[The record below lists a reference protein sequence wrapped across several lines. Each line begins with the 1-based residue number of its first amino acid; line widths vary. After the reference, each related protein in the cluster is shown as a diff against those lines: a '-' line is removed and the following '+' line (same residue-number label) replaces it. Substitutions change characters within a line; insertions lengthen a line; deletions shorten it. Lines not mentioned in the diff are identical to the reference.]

1 MSDPVALLREGLRD
15 RYAFERELGRGGM
28 ATVWLARDLKH
39 DRPVA
44 IKVLHPELAASLGP
58 ERFLREIHL
67 AARLQHP
74 HILTVLDSGDL
85 AVPGAAPLLW
95 FAMPFVRGE
104 SLRDRLRHE
113 TQLPVADALRIAREA
128 ADALAFAHSEGVVH
142 RDIKPENILLT
153 GNPSRERSATGGG
166 HALVADFGIAR
177 GLGGGADDARLTET
191 GLAVGTPAYM
201 SPEQASGQRELDGRS
216 DVYSLAVVLYEMLA
230 GETPFAAP
238 TAQAMIARR
247 FTETSRPIRQARE
260 AVPESVE
267 RAIQRALART
277 PADRFATAAEFG
289 AALETGSTVEATA
302 AVPSPART
310 ATLPARPRR
319 PPVAALALIL
329 GLLIGAGALFA
340 WRRGHPGAGDDA
352 GGRVV
357 AVLPFE
363 NLGDSA
369 DAYFADGVADEVRTK
384 LTQVSGLVVIARGSS
399 IQYRGTTKRPVEI
412 ARELGADYLLTG
424 TVRWEKAAGTAS
436 RVRVSPELVE
446 ARPGQAERN
455 RWGQQFDASLTN
467 VFEVQADIA
476 TKVADAL
483 GVELA
488 DSVRAGLE
496 ARPTTNLEAY
506 DVFLKG
512 EAATA
517 NMTLQ
522 DAPSISR
529 ALPYYRRAVELDSS
543 FVLAWA
549 RLSLAYSTQY
559 ANVAPTAELA
569 SNAAAATERA
579 RRLGPSHPESYLA
592 QGTYERLVLK
602 DDSRALTTLK
612 AGLKRAPSNMAVIG
626 AMSSLERNAGNWE
639 AGLTLVG
646 RAAALDPR
654 SFTIANRLALFL
666 FYLRRYPEAEIAQR
680 RAESLAPTSL
690 STIHQGA
697 MLALAQ
703 GDRARAERIARTPP
717 PGVDP
722 MELAYHFAR
731 FEELGWLL
739 DDGQQRRVLEL
750 DADFYEGDR
759 GNWGLVNAQ
768 LYAMRGQPALSR
780 AYADSAQLAQEK
792 SIRVAPDDAQQHGL
806 RGLSLA
812 FLGRREEAIREAER
826 AVELLPIEKDAYFGP
841 YAQLLLARVHMM
853 VGSKDKAVELLKPL
867 VEVPNNLS
875 KAWLRLDPTYAPLRS
890 HPGFQALVG
899 GTP

>member
-1 MSDPVALLREGLRD
+1 MSDPALLLREGLQD

-44 IKVLHPELAASLGP
+44 IKVLHPELAATMGP

-74 HILTVLDSGDL
+74 HILTVLDSGEL
-85 AVPGAAPLLW
+85 PVPGAAPLLW
-95 FAMPFVRGE
+95 FTMPFIRGE
-104 SLRDRLRHE
+104 SLRDRLRRE
-113 TQLPVADALRIAREA
+113 TQLPLADALRIAREV
-128 ADALAFAHSEGVVH
+128 ADALAFAHGEGVIH
-142 RDIKPENILLT
+142 RDIKPENILLSGT
-153 GNPSRERSATGGG
+153 

-177 GLGGGADDARLTET
+177 AGGQAGGRSGGQAEEPRLTET

-201 SPEQASGQRELDGRS
+201 SPEQASGQRELDART

-230 GETPFAAP
+230 GETPFAGP
-238 TAQAMIARR
+238 TAQVMIARR
-247 FTETSRPIRQARE
+247 FTETARPIRQARE

-267 RAIQRALART
+267 RALQRALART

-289 AALETGSTVEATA
+289 AALETGSTVETTA
-302 AVPSPART
+302 AVSSPTRT
-310 ATLPARPRR
+310 AALPAKARR
-319 PPVAALALIL
+319 PPVAALALVL
-329 GLLIGAGALFA
+329 GLLIGAGVLFA
-340 WRRGHPGAGDDA
+340 WRRSHPGAGDNGA
-352 GGRVV
+352 GRVV

-399 IQYRGTTKRPVEI
+399 IQYRGTTKRPAEI

-446 ARPGQAERN
+446 AHPGQAERT

-483 GVELA
+483 GVALA
-488 DSVRAGLE
+488 DSVQAGLE

-506 DVFLKG
+506 DAFLKG

-517 NMTLQ
+517 GMSATDL
-522 DAPSISR
+522 SSLTR
-529 ALPYYRRAVELDSS
+529 ALPYYQRAVALDSS
-543 FVLAWA
+543 FQPAWA
-549 RLSLAYSTQY
+549 RLAQAYAISY
-559 ANVAPTAELA
+559 ANLAPTAELA
-569 SNAAAATERA
+569 TKAAAAAERA
-579 RRLGPSHPESYLA
+579 RRLGPSRPESYLA
-592 QGTYERLVLK
+592 QGTYERNVLR
-602 DDSRALTTLK
+602 DNVRALATFK
-612 AGLKRAPSNMAVIG
+612 AGLKLAPSNVTMIS
-626 AMSSLERNAGNWE
+626 AMSALERDRGNWQ
-639 AGLTLVG
+639 AALTLG
-646 RAAALDPR
+646 ERAAALDPR
-654 SFTIANRLALFL
+654 SSIAALRLGTVLL
-666 FYLRRYPEAEIAQR
+666 SLRRYPEADSATR
-680 RAESLAPTSL
+680 RGLSLAPTNL
-690 STIHQGA
+690 PLIHQSA

-703 GDRARAERIARTPP
+703 GDRARAERIARTAP

-722 MELAYHFAR
+722 TELAYYFAR

-739 DDGQQRRVLEL
+739 DDAQQRRLLEL
-750 DADFYEGDR
+750 DVAFYEGDR

-768 LYAMRGQPALSR
+768 LYTMRGQPALAR
-780 AYADSAQLAQEK
+780 AFADTA
-792 SIRVAPDDAQQHGL
+792 RVAYEAGIQAAPDDGQQHALLGV
-806 RGLSLA
+806 SLA
-812 FLGRREEAIREAER
+812 FLGRRDQAIRAAER
-826 AVELLPIEKDAYFGP
+826 GVEVQPIEKDAYTGP
-841 YAQLLLARVHMM
+841 YVQLQLARVHMM

-875 KAWLRLDPTYAPLRS
+875 KAWLRVDPTFDPLRS

-899 GTP
+899 GAR

>member
-1 MSDPVALLREGLRD
+1 LKRLPTISTFSPDDMTDLRAQLQQGLTTA
-15 RYAFERELGRGGM
+15 YTLERELGRGGM
-28 ATVWLARDLKH
+28 ATVFLAHDLKH

-44 IKVLHPELAASLGP
+44 LKVLHPELAATLGP
-58 ERFLREIHL
+58 ERFQREIKL

-74 HILTVLDSGDL
+74 HVLTVLDSGET
-85 AVPGAAPLLW
+85 GGRLW
-95 FAMPFVRGE
+95 FTMPYVEGE
-104 SLRDRLRHE
+104 SLRDRLRRE
-113 TQLPVADALRIAREA
+113 RQLPVDAAVRIATEA
-128 ADALAFAHSEGVVH
+128 ARGLEYAHQHGVVH

-153 GNPSRERSATGGG
+153 QDGST
-166 HALVADFGIAR
+166 LVADFGIAR
-177 GLGGGADDARLTET
+177 AVGGDDGLTQT
-191 GLAVGTPAYM
+191 GLAIGTPAYM
-201 SPEQASGQRELDGRS
+201 SPEQAAGDRAIDPRTDQ
-216 DVYSLAVVLYEMLA
+216 YSLAAVLYEMLA
-230 GETPFAAP
+230 GNAP
-238 TAQAMIARR
+238 WSGATAQVMIARR
-247 FTETSRPIRQARE
+247 LSEPAPSVRAVRPSVPGQVDEAIRK
-260 AVPESVE
+260 
-267 RAIQRALART
+267 ALA
-277 PADRFATAAEFG
+277 PVAADRFGTMGELVQ
-289 AALETGSTVEATA
+289 ALQV
-302 AVPSPART
+302 T
-310 ATLPARPRR
+310 ATRGTPVATPAAPPAESRPAAAAAPATQRR
-319 PPVAALALIL
+319 IPVAALTLVL
-329 GLLIGAGALFA
+329 GLLIGAGVLFA
-340 WRRGHPGAGDDA
+340 WRRSHPGAGEGA
-352 GGRVV
+352 GRVV

-399 IQYRGTTKRPVEI
+399 IQYRGTTKRPAEI

-424 TVRWEKAAGTAS
+424 TVRWDKAAGNAS

-446 ARPGQAERN
+446 VNPGQAERT
-455 RWGQQFDASLTN
+455 RWGERFDASMTN

-483 GVELA
+483 GVALA

-506 DVFLKG
+506 DAFLKG

-517 NMTLQ
+517 SMTLQ
-522 DAPSISR
+522 DIPRMAQ
-529 ALPYYRRAVELDSS
+529 ALPYYQRAVELDSS
-543 FVLAWA
+543 FLPAWA
-549 RLSLAYSTQY
+549 RLSQVYSTQY
-559 ANVAPTAELA
+559 GNLTPTAELA

-592 QGTYERLVLK
+592 QGTYERNVLK
-602 DDSRALTTLK
+602 DESRALTTLK
-612 AGLKRAPSNMAVIG
+612 AGLKVAPSNMAIIG
-626 AMSSLERNAGNWE
+626 AMSSLERNAGNWD
-639 AGLTLVG
+639 AGLTLVQ

-654 SFTIANRLALFL
+654 SPSIANRVALFL

-703 GDRARAERIARTPP
+703 GDRARAERIARTPS

-739 DDGQQRRVLEL
+739 NDEQRRRVLEL

-768 LYAMRGQPALSR
+768 LHAMRGQPALSR
-780 AYADSAQLAQEK
+780 AYADSAQLAYEK
-792 SIRVAPDDAQQHGL
+792 SIREEPNDGQLHAL

-812 FLGRREEAIREAER
+812 FLGRPEDAIREAER
-826 AVELLPIEKDAYFGP
+826 AVELVPIEKDAWFGP
-841 YAQLLLARVHMM
+841 YLQLQLARVHMM
-853 VGSKDKAVELLKPL
+853 VGSKDRAVELLEPL

-875 KAWLRLDPTYAPLRS
+875 KAWLRVDPTFDPLRK
-890 HPGFQALVG
+890 HPGFQALVE
-899 GTP
+899 

>member
-1 MSDPVALLREGLRD
+1 MTDLRAQLQEGLGTS
-15 RYAFERELGRGGM
+15 YTLERELGRGGM
-28 ATVWLARDLKH
+28 ATVFLARDLKH

-44 IKVLHPELAASLGP
+44 LKVLHPELAASLGP

-74 HILTVLDSGDL
+74 HILTVLDSGTTGRRD
-85 AVPGAAPLLW
+85 GGSDLLW
-95 FAMPFVRGE
+95 FAMPFIRGE
-104 SLRDRLRHE
+104 SLRDRLRRE
-113 TQLPVADALRIAREA
+113 KQLPVADALKIAREA
-128 ADALAFAHSEGVVH
+128 ADALAFAHDEGVIH

-153 GNPSRERSATGGG
+153 GT
-166 HALVADFGIAR
+166 HALVADFGIAKA
-177 GLGGGADDARLTET
+177 LQGGSEERLTET

-201 SPEQASGQRELDGRS
+201 SPEQASGQRELDART

-238 TAQAMIARR
+238 TAQVMIARR
-247 FTETSRPIRQARE
+247 FTETAKPIRQARE

-267 RAIQRALART
+267 RALQRALART
-277 PADRFATAAEFG
+277 PADRFATAAEFA
-289 AALETGSTVEATA
+289 AALEAGSTGETVSAPASAAT
-302 AVPSPART
+302 RT
-310 ATLPARPRR
+310 GALPAARRR
-319 PPVAALALIL
+319 PPVAALALVL
-329 GLLIGAGALFA
+329 GLLIGAGVLFA
-340 WRRGHPGAGDDA
+340 WRRTHPGPATGAED
-352 GGRVV
+352 RVV

-399 IQYRGTTKRPVEI
+399 IQYRGTTKRPAEI

-424 TVRWEKAAGTAS
+424 TVRWDKAAGSAS

-446 ARPGQAERN
+446 VNPGQAERT
-455 RWGQQFDASLTN
+455 RWGERFDAAMTN

-476 TKVADAL
+476 TKVANAL
-483 GVELA
+483 GVALA

-506 DVFLKG
+506 DAFLKG

-517 NMTLQ
+517 NMTIQ

-549 RLSLAYSTQY
+549 RLSQAYSTQY
-559 ANVAPTAELA
+559 ANAAPTAELA
-569 SNAAAATERA
+569 SNAAVATERA
-579 RRLGPSHPESYLA
+579 RRLGPSHPESYVA

-602 DDSRALTTLK
+602 DVSGALTTLK
-612 AGLKRAPSNMAVIG
+612 AGLKLAPSNVAMIG
-626 AMSSLERNAGNWE
+626 AMSSIERNAGNWE
-639 AGLTLVG
+639 AGLTLVE

-654 SFTIANRLALFL
+654 SFSMANRLALFL
-666 FYLRRYPEAEIAQR
+666 FYLRRYSEAEIAQR

-739 DDGQQRRVLEL
+739 DDGQQRRVLQL
-750 DADFYEGDR
+750 DDDFYEGDR

-768 LYAMRGQPALSR
+768 LHAMRGQPALSR
-780 AYADSAQLAQEK
+780 AYADSAQLAYEK
-792 SIRVAPDDAQQHGL
+792 SIREEPNDGQLHAL
-806 RGLSLA
+806 RGMSLA
-812 FLGRREEAIREAER
+812 FLGRREDALREAQR

-841 YAQLLLARVHMM
+841 YLQLHLARVHMM

-875 KAWLRLDPTYAPLRS
+875 KAWLRVDPTFDPLRS
-890 HPGFQALVG
+890 HPRFQALVG
-899 GTP
+899 PAASSRP

>member
-1 MSDPVALLREGLRD
+1 MTEPVALLRDGLRD

-28 ATVWLARDLKH
+28 ATVWLGRDLRH

-58 ERFLREIHL
+58 ERFSREIHL

-85 AVPGAAPLLW
+85 PVAGAAPLLW

-104 SLRDRLRHE
+104 SLRDRLRRE
-113 TQLPVADALRIAREA
+113 TQLPVGDALRIAREA
-128 ADALAFAHSEGVVH
+128 ADALAFAHGEGVVH
-142 RDIKPENILLT
+142 RDIKPENILLS
-153 GNPSRERSATGGG
+153 GA

-177 GLGGGADDARLTET
+177 ALGGGTDDARLTET

-247 FTETSRPIRQARE
+247 FTETARPIRQVRE
-260 AVPESVE
+260 AVPEGVE
-267 RAIQRALART
+267 RALQRALART

-289 AALETGSTVEATA
+289 AALETGATVERTA
-302 AVPSPART
+302 AISSPTIA
-310 ATLPARPRR
+310 ATPPARPRR

-340 WRRGHPGAGDDA
+340 WRRSHPGADDGA
-352 GGRVV
+352 GRVV

-399 IQYRGTTKRPVEI
+399 IQYRGTTKRPADI

-424 TVRWEKAAGTAS
+424 TVRWEKSAGNAS

-446 ARPGQAERN
+446 VSPGQSERT
-455 RWGQQFDASLTN
+455 RWGERFDASMTN

-483 GVELA
+483 GVALA

-496 ARPTTNLEAY
+496 AQPTTNLEAY
-506 DVFLKG
+506 DAFLKG

-517 NMTLQ
+517 TMSRQ
-522 DAPSISR
+522 DPPSISR

-543 FVLAWA
+543 FLAAWA
-549 RLSLAYSTQY
+549 RLAQSYSIQY

-569 SNAAAATERA
+569 ANAAAATEQA
-579 RRLGPSHPESYLA
+579 RRLGPSHPDRYIA
-592 QGTYERLVLK
+592 QSTYERLVLK
-602 DDSRALTTLK
+602 DNAATLTSLK
-612 AGLKRAPSNMAVIG
+612 AGLELAPSNVVMIG
-626 AMSSLERNAGNWE
+626 AMSGLERTAGNWD
-639 AGLTLVG
+639 AGLALIE

-654 SFTIANRLALFL
+654 SATIATRRALFL
-666 FYLRRYPEAEIAQR
+666 LYLRRYPEAEIAQR
-680 RAESLAPTSL
+680 RAESLAPTGL
-690 STIHQGA
+690 TNLHQGG

-722 MELAYHFAR
+722 MELAYTFAR
-731 FEELGWLL
+731 FDELGWLL
-739 DDGQQRRVLEL
+739 DDGLQRRVLEL
-750 DADFYEGDR
+750 SADFYEGDR

-780 AYADSAQLAQEK
+780 AYADSAQLAQAKALRE
-792 SIRVAPDDAQQHGL
+792 APEDAQLHAL

-812 FLGRREEAIREAER
+812 FLGRREEALREGER
-826 AVELLPIEKDAYFGP
+826 AVELAPIEKDAYFGT
-841 YAQLLLARVHMM
+841 YVQLLFARVHMM
-853 VGSKDKAVELLKPL
+853 VGSKDKAVELIEPL
-867 VEVPNNLS
+867 VQVPNNLS
-875 KAWLRLDPTYAPLRS
+875 KAWLRVDPTFDPLRS
-890 HPGFQALVG
+890 HPRFQALVG
-899 GTP
+899 GTQ

>member
-1 MSDPVALLREGLRD
+1 MTEPVALLRDGLRD

-28 ATVWLARDLKH
+28 ATVWLGRDLRH

-58 ERFLREIHL
+58 ERFSREIHL

-85 AVPGAAPLLW
+85 PVAGAAPLLW

-104 SLRDRLRHE
+104 SLRDRLRRE
-113 TQLPVADALRIAREA
+113 TQLPVGDALRIAREA
-128 ADALAFAHSEGVVH
+128 ADALAFAHGEGVVH
-142 RDIKPENILLT
+142 RDVKPENILLSGT
-153 GNPSRERSATGGG
+153 

-177 GLGGGADDARLTET
+177 ALGGGTDDARLTET

-247 FTETSRPIRQARE
+247 FTETARPIRQVRE
-260 AVPESVE
+260 AVPEGVE
-267 RAIQRALART
+267 RALQRALART

-289 AALETGSTVEATA
+289 AALETGATAERTA
-302 AVPSPART
+302 AVPSPTIA
-310 ATLPARPRR
+310 ATPPARPRR

-340 WRRGHPGAGDDA
+340 WRRSHPGADDGA
-352 GGRVV
+352 SRVV

-399 IQYRGTTKRPVEI
+399 IQYRGTTKRPAEI

-424 TVRWEKAAGTAS
+424 TVRWEKSAGSAS

-446 ARPGQAERN
+446 VNAGQAERT
-455 RWGQQFDASLTN
+455 RWGERFDAAMTN
-467 VFEVQADIA
+467 VFEVQAEIA

-483 GVELA
+483 DVALA
-488 DSVRAGLE
+488 DSVQAGLE
-496 ARPTTNLEAY
+496 AQPTTNLEAY
-506 DVFLKG
+506 DAFLKG

-517 NMTLQ
+517 NMTVQ
-522 DAPSISR
+522 DYSSLTR
-529 ALPYYRRAVELDSS
+529 ALPHYKRAVELDSS
-543 FVLAWA
+543 FLPAWA
-549 RLSLAYSTQY
+549 RLAQLYSTQY
-559 ANVAPTAELA
+559 ANAAATAELA
-569 SNAAAATERA
+569 SNAAAATEKA

-602 DDSRALTTLK
+602 DDSRALTTYN
-612 AGLKRAPSNMAVIG
+612 AGLTLAPSNVAMIG
-626 AMSSLERNAGNWE
+626 AMSSIERNAGNWD
-639 AGLTLVG
+639 AGLALVQ

-654 SFTIANRLALFL
+654 SPSIANRVALFL

-690 STIHQGA
+690 SIIHQGA

-703 GDRARAERIARTPP
+703 GDRVRAERIARTPA

-722 MELAYHFAR
+722 MDLGYHFAR

-739 DDGQQRRVLEL
+739 NDGQRHKVLEL

-768 LYAMRGQPALSR
+768 LHAMLGQPGLSR
-780 AYADSAQLAQEK
+780 AYADSAQFAYEK
-792 SIRVAPDDAQQHGL
+792 SIRASPNDGQLHAL

-812 FLGRREEAIREAER
+812 FLGRREDAIREAER
-826 AVELLPIEKDAYFGP
+826 AVELVPIEKDAYFGP
-841 YAQLLLARVHMM
+841 YLQFLLARVHMM
-853 VGSKDKAVELLKPL
+853 VGSKDKAVELLEPL
-867 VEVPNNLS
+867 VELPNNLS
-875 KAWLRLDPTYAPLRS
+875 RAWLRVDPTFDPLRN
-890 HPGFQALVG
+890 HPRFQALVG
-899 GTP
+899 GTS

>member
-1 MSDPVALLREGLRD
+1 MTDLRAQLQEGLGTS
-15 RYAFERELGRGGM
+15 YTLERELGRGGM
-28 ATVWLARDLKH
+28 ATVFLARDLKH

-44 IKVLHPELAASLGP
+44 LKVLHPELAASLGP

-74 HILTVLDSGDL
+74 HILTVLDSGTAGRRD
-85 AVPGAAPLLW
+85 GGSELLW
-95 FAMPFVRGE
+95 FAMPFIRGE
-104 SLRDRLRHE
+104 SLRDRLRRE
-113 TQLPVADALRIAREA
+113 KQLPVADALKIAREA
-128 ADALAFAHSEGVVH
+128 ADALAFAHGEGVIH
-142 RDIKPENILLT
+142 RDIKPENILLSGT
-153 GNPSRERSATGGG
+153 
-166 HALVADFGIAR
+166 HALVADFGIAKA
-177 GLGGGADDARLTET
+177 LQGGSDERLTET

-201 SPEQASGQRELDGRS
+201 SPEQASGQRDVDART

-238 TAQAMIARR
+238 TAQVMIARR
-247 FTETSRPIRQARE
+247 FTETARPIRQARE

-267 RAIQRALART
+267 RALQRALART
-277 PADRFATAAEFG
+277 PADRFATAAEFA
-289 AALETGSTVEATA
+289 AALEAGSTGETVSAPASAAT
-302 AVPSPART
+302 RT
-310 ATLPARPRR
+310 GALPAARRR
-319 PPVAALALIL
+319 PPVAALALVL
-329 GLLIGAGALFA
+329 GLLIGAGVLFA
-340 WRRGHPGAGDDA
+340 WRRTHPGPATGAED
-352 GGRVV
+352 RVV

-399 IQYRGTTKRPVEI
+399 IQYRGTTKRPAEI

-424 TVRWEKAAGTAS
+424 TVRWDKAAGSAS

-446 ARPGQAERN
+446 VNPGQAERT
-455 RWGQQFDASLTN
+455 RWGERFDAAMTN

-476 TKVADAL
+476 TKVANAL
-483 GVELA
+483 GVALA

-506 DVFLKG
+506 DAFLKG

-517 NMTLQ
+517 NMTIQ

-549 RLSLAYSTQY
+549 RLSQAYSTQY
-559 ANVAPTAELA
+559 ANAAPTAELA
-569 SNAAAATERA
+569 SNAAVATERA
-579 RRLGPSHPESYLA
+579 RRLGPSHPESYVA

-602 DDSRALTTLK
+602 DVSGALTTLK
-612 AGLKRAPSNMAVIG
+612 AGLKLAPSNVAMIG
-626 AMSSLERNAGNWE
+626 AMSSIERNAGNWE
-639 AGLTLVG
+639 AGLTLVE

-654 SFTIANRLALFL
+654 SFSMANRLALFL
-666 FYLRRYPEAEIAQR
+666 FYLRRYSEAEIAQR

-739 DDGQQRRVLEL
+739 DDGQQRRVLQL
-750 DADFYEGDR
+750 DDDFYEGDR

-768 LYAMRGQPALSR
+768 LHAMRGQPALSR
-780 AYADSAQLAQEK
+780 AYADSAQLAYEK
-792 SIRVAPDDAQQHGL
+792 SIREEPNDGQLHAL
-806 RGLSLA
+806 RGMSLA
-812 FLGRREEAIREAER
+812 FLGRREDALREAQR

-841 YAQLLLARVHMM
+841 YLQLHLARVHMM

-875 KAWLRLDPTYAPLRS
+875 KAWLRVDPTFDPLRS
-890 HPGFQALVG
+890 HPRFQALVG
-899 GTP
+899 PAASSRP

>member
-1 MSDPVALLREGLRD
+1 MTDLRSQLQEGLGTS
-15 RYAFERELGRGGM
+15 YTLERELGRGGM
-28 ATVWLARDLKH
+28 ATVFLARDLKH

-44 IKVLHPELAASLGP
+44 LKVLHPELAASLGS

-74 HILTVLDSGDL
+74 HILTVLDSGTVGRRD
-85 AVPGAAPLLW
+85 GGSELLW
-95 FAMPFVRGE
+95 FAMPFIRGE
-104 SLRDRLRHE
+104 SLRDRLRRE
-113 TQLPVADALRIAREA
+113 KQLPVADALKIAREA
-128 ADALAFAHSEGVVH
+128 ADALAFAHAEGVIH

-153 GNPSRERSATGGG
+153 GT
-166 HALVADFGIAR
+166 HALVADFGIAKA
-177 GLGGGADDARLTET
+177 LQGGPEERLTET

-201 SPEQASGQRELDGRS
+201 SPEQASGQRELDART

-230 GETPFAAP
+230 GDTPFAAP
-238 TAQAMIARR
+238 TAQVMIARR
-247 FTETSRPIRQARE
+247 FTETAKPIRQTRE

-267 RAIQRALART
+267 RALQRALART
-277 PADRFATAAEFG
+277 PADRFATAAEFA
-289 AALETGSTVEATA
+289 AALEAGSTGETA
-302 AVPSPART
+302 AAPASIPTRT
-310 ATLPARPRR
+310 GTLPAARRR
-319 PPVAALALIL
+319 PPVAALALVL
-329 GLLIGAGALFA
+329 GLLIGAGVLFA
-340 WRRGHPGAGDDA
+340 WRRSHGGAD
-352 GGRVV
+352 GGADRVV

-399 IQYRGTTKRPVEI
+399 IQYRGTTKRPAEI

-424 TVRWEKAAGTAS
+424 TVRWEKAAGSAS

-446 ARPGQAERN
+446 VNPGQAERT
-455 RWGQQFDASLTN
+455 RWGERFDAAMTN

-483 GVELA
+483 GVALA
-488 DSVRAGLE
+488 DSVRAELE

-506 DVFLKG
+506 DAFLKG

-517 NMTLQ
+517 SMTLADIPRLSQ
-522 DAPSISR
+522 
-529 ALPYYRRAVELDSS
+529 ALPYYQRAVDLDSS
-543 FVLAWA
+543 FLPAWA
-549 RLSLAYSTQY
+549 RLSQVYSIQY
-559 ANVAPTAELA
+559 ANLTPTAELA

-579 RRLGPSHPESYLA
+579 RRLGPSRPESYLA
-592 QGTYERLVLK
+592 QGTYERNVLK
-602 DDSRALTTLK
+602 DESRALTTLK
-612 AGLKRAPSNMAVIG
+612 AGLKLAPSNVAVIG
-626 AMSSLERNAGNWE
+626 AMSSLERNAGNWD
-639 AGLTLVG
+639 AALALVQ
-646 RAAALDPR
+646 RATALDPR
-654 SFTIANRLALFL
+654 SPSIARQLALFL

-759 GNWGLVNAQ
+759 NSWGLVNAQ

-780 AYADSAQLAQEK
+780 AYADSAQLAYEK
-792 SIRVAPDDAQQHGL
+792 SIRAEPNDAQQRAL

-812 FLGRREEAIREAER
+812 FLGRREDAIREAER
-826 AVELLPIEKDAYFGP
+826 AVELLPIKKDAWFGP
-841 YAQLLLARVHMM
+841 YLQLQLARVHMM
-853 VGSKDKAVELLKPL
+853 VGSKDKAVELLEPL

-875 KAWLRLDPTYAPLRS
+875 RAWLRVDPTFDPLRS
-890 HPGFQALVG
+890 HPRFQALVSD
-899 GTP
+899 TS

>member
-1 MSDPVALLREGLRD
+1 MADLRAQLQEGLGTS
-15 RYAFERELGRGGM
+15 YTLEQELGRGGM
-28 ATVWLARDLKH
+28 ATVFLARDLKH

-44 IKVLHPELAASLGP
+44 LKVLHPELAATMGP

-85 AVPGAAPLLW
+85 PVPGAAPLLW
-95 FAMPFVRGE
+95 FTMPFIRGE
-104 SLRDRLRHE
+104 SLRDRLRRE
-113 TQLPVADALRIAREA
+113 TQLPLADALRIAREA
-128 ADALAFAHSEGVVH
+128 ADALAFAHGEGVIH
-142 RDIKPENILLT
+142 RDIKPENILLSGT
-153 GNPSRERSATGGG
+153 

-177 GLGGGADDARLTET
+177 ALQTGTEERLTET

-201 SPEQASGQRELDGRS
+201 SPEQASGQRELDART

-247 FTETSRPIRQARE
+247 FTETARPVRQARE

-267 RAIQRALART
+267 RALQRALART

-302 AVPSPART
+302 AVPTPTRT
-310 ATLPARPRR
+310 AALPAKARR
-319 PPVAALALIL
+319 PPVAALALVL
-329 GLLIGAGALFA
+329 GLLIGAGVLFA
-340 WRRGHPGAGDDA
+340 WRRTHPGAGDNGA
-352 GGRVV
+352 GRVV

-399 IQYRGTTKRPVEI
+399 IQYRGTTKRPAEI

-424 TVRWEKAAGTAS
+424 TVRWDKAAGSAS

-446 ARPGQAERN
+446 VNPGQAERT
-455 RWGQQFDASLTN
+455 RWGERFDAAMTN

-483 GVELA
+483 GVALA

-506 DVFLKG
+506 DAFLKG

-517 NMTLQ
+517 NMTIQ

-549 RLSLAYSTQY
+549 RLSQTYSTQY
-559 ANVAPTAELA
+559 GNLAPTAELA

-579 RRLGPSHPESYLA
+579 RRLGPTHPESYLA

-602 DDSRALTTLK
+602 DESRALTTLK
-612 AGLKRAPSNMAVIG
+612 AGLKLAPSNMAVIG

-639 AGLTLVG
+639 AGLTLVE

-666 FYLRRYPEAEIAQR
+666 FYLRRYPEAEVAQR

-717 PGVDP
+717 PGVDA
-722 MELAYHFAR
+722 MEQAYHFAR

-739 DDGQQRRVLEL
+739 DDEQQRRVLEL

-768 LYAMRGQPALSR
+768 LHAMRGQQALSR
-780 AYADSAQLAQEK
+780 AYADSAQLAYEK
-792 SIRVAPDDAQQHGL
+792 SIRQAPNDGQLHAL

-812 FLGRREEAIREAER
+812 FLGRREDALREAER
-826 AVELLPIEKDAYFGP
+826 AVELLPIEKDAWFGP
-841 YAQLLLARVHMM
+841 YLQLHLARVHMM

-875 KAWLRLDPTYAPLRS
+875 KAWLRVDPTFDPLRS
-890 HPGFQALVG
+890 HTGFQALVA
-899 GTP
+899 GTT

>member
-1 MSDPVALLREGLRD
+1 MTDLRAQLQEGLGTS
-15 RYAFERELGRGGM
+15 YTLERELGRGGM
-28 ATVWLARDLKH
+28 ATVFLARDLKH

-44 IKVLHPELAASLGP
+44 LKVLHPELAASLGP

-74 HILTVLDSGDL
+74 HILTVLDSGTTGRRD
-85 AVPGAAPLLW
+85 GGSDLLW
-95 FAMPFVRGE
+95 FAMPFIRGE
-104 SLRDRLRHE
+104 SLRDRLRRE
-113 TQLPVADALRIAREA
+113 KQLPVADALKIAREA
-128 ADALAFAHSEGVVH
+128 ADALAFAHAEGVIH

-153 GNPSRERSATGGG
+153 GT
-166 HALVADFGIAR
+166 HALVADFGIAKA
-177 GLGGGADDARLTET
+177 LQGGSEERLTET

-201 SPEQASGQRELDGRS
+201 SPEQASGQRELDART

-238 TAQAMIARR
+238 TAQVMIARR
-247 FTETSRPIRQARE
+247 FTETARPIRQARE

-267 RAIQRALART
+267 RALQRALART
-277 PADRFATAAEFG
+277 PADRFATAAEFA
-289 AALETGSTVEATA
+289 AALEAGSTGETA
-302 AVPSPART
+302 SAPASVPTRT
-310 ATLPARPRR
+310 GTLPAARRR
-319 PPVAALALIL
+319 PPVAALALVL
-329 GLLIGAGALFA
+329 GLLIGAGVLFA
-340 WRRGHPGAGDDA
+340 WRRTHPGPATGAAD
-352 GGRVV
+352 RVV

-399 IQYRGTTKRPVEI
+399 IQYRGTTKRPAEI

-424 TVRWEKAAGTAS
+424 TVRWDKAAGSAS

-446 ARPGQAERN
+446 VNPGQAERT
-455 RWGQQFDASLTN
+455 RWGERFDAAMTN

-476 TKVADAL
+476 TKVANAL
-483 GVELA
+483 GVALA

-506 DVFLKG
+506 DAFLKG

-517 NMTLQ
+517 NMTIQ

-549 RLSLAYSTQY
+549 RLSQAYSTQY
-559 ANVAPTAELA
+559 ANAAPTAELA
-569 SNAAAATERA
+569 SNAAVATERA
-579 RRLGPSHPESYLA
+579 RRLGPSHPESYVA

-602 DDSRALTTLK
+602 DVSGALTTLK
-612 AGLKRAPSNMAVIG
+612 AGLKLAPSNVAMIG
-626 AMSSLERNAGNWE
+626 AMSSIERNAGNWE
-639 AGLTLVG
+639 AGLTLVE

-654 SFTIANRLALFL
+654 SFSMANRLALFL
-666 FYLRRYPEAEIAQR
+666 FYLRRYSEAEIAQR

-759 GNWGLVNAQ
+759 NSWGLVNAQ

-780 AYADSAQLAQEK
+780 AYADSAQLAYEK
-792 SIRVAPDDAQQHGL
+792 SIREEPNDGQLHAL
-806 RGLSLA
+806 RGMSLA
-812 FLGRREEAIREAER
+812 FLGRREDALREAQR

-841 YAQLLLARVHMM
+841 YLQLHLARVHMM

-875 KAWLRLDPTYAPLRS
+875 KAWLRVDPTFDPLRS
-890 HPGFQALVG
+890 HPRFQALVG
-899 GTP
+899 PAASSRP